1 MSNDIVLPQRQQV
14 ELQTTEGTAMK
25 TNPVTI
31 TFDNFF
37 ALGCYIA
44 RNCTGEQ
51 YARALRKMMR
61 MEIVG

>member
-1 MSNDIVLPQRQQV
+1 
-14 ELQTTEGTAMK
+14 MK